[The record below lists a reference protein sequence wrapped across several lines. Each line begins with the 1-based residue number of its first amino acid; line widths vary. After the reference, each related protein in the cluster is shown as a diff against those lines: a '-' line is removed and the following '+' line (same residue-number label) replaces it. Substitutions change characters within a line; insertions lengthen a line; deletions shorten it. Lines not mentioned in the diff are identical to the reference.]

1 MNRTERIIFGL
12 MIIISVALNVAVIG
26 VLLA

>member
-26 VLLA
+26 ALLA